1 MINGYVIGFYGISMA
16 MNEEF
21 MGSNWNLWEV
31 ILIYGIIHGNYV
43 DVLRIVLANYA
54 GGLLFLG
61 CLLVFFSLVC

>member
-1 MINGYVIGFYGISMA
+1 MINGYVIGSYGISMA

-21 MGSNWNLWEV
+21 MGSNWNLWKV

-54 GGLLFLG
+54 GDCCFWDV
-61 CLLVFFSLVC
+61 CCVFSLVC